1 MFRVGARLIGG
12 FPLELSV
19 ERIAL
24 SAAAVS
30 PGLFLSVVDTDVL
43 WLSIGW
49 TAAALPALLALVLT
63 AVAVGLSCK
72 VVPVDPSG
80 SLGLT
85 RRRALAQ
92 LMPELPSAEAQRADL
107 RFYLSQGLAQPDIF
121 AGTPEPDTL
130 TRAIGTAVAKLMAAR
145 GLADLETAPKAA
157 LAELYLFCTVMRSSP
172 GEAGRLSAAFVNP
185 YQVLTI
191 RDHLMTL
198 HATRLQFER
207 QRDTFEATRA
217 IWLMRNGVK
226 GLRLRDS
233 LERMAMPDPDLWHH
247 IVLEHDAACPG
258 QREAALWCVQQS
270 ACDRATVA
278 AFLVNTALNGS
289 LQRAARLGRTGFVRS
304 VRRVIELW
312 NAGWYCHHELA
323 LDPPDQIEQTRDTVV
338 AALDTVARD
347 MGGDPWPVPHGLFI
361 RYEGRA
367 VRRRDSWCLMT
378 GTLLSPP
385 KYEDYVD
392 PIAA

>member
-1 MFRVGARLIGG
+1 M
-12 FPLELSV
+12 
-19 ERIAL
+19 
-24 SAAAVS
+24 
-30 PGLFLSVVDTDVL
+30 
-43 WLSIGW
+43 
-49 TAAALPALLALVLT
+49 
-63 AVAVGLSCK
+63 SCK
-72 VVPVDPSG
+72 VAPVDLRG
-80 SLGLT
+80 SLGLM
-85 RRRALAQ
+85 RRRGIVH
-92 LMPELPSAEAQRADL
+92 LMADLPAVEAQRGDL
-107 RFYLSQGLAQPDIF
+107 RFYLSEAQTQPNHF
-121 AGTPEPDTL
+121 AGKPEPETL
-130 TRAIGTAVAKLMAAR
+130 NRAIGRALAKLMSAR
-145 GLADLETAPKAA
+145 GLTDLETAPRAA
-157 LAELYLFCTVMRSSP
+157 LAELYVFCSVMRSTP

-198 HATRLQFER
+198 HATRLRFER

-247 IVLEHDAACPG
+247 IVLEHDATCPG

-278 AFLVNTALNGS
+278 GFLVNTALNGS
-289 LQRAARLGRTGFVRS
+289 LKRAVRQGDAGFVRS

-312 NAGWYCHHELA
+312 NAGWYCNHELA
-323 LDPPDQIEQTRDTVV
+323 LDPPDRVEQTRDTVLATLDKV
-338 AALDTVARD
+338 ACDL
-347 MGGDPWPVPHGLFI
+347 GGDPWPVPHGLFI

-367 VRRRDSWCLMT
+367 VRRRDNWCLMT